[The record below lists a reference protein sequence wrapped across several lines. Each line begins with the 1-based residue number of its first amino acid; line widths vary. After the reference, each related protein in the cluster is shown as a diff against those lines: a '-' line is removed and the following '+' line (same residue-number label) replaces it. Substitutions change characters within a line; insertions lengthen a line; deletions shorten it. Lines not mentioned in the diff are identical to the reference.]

1 MAAPTFSV
9 IIASYNGAN
18 TIARAIDSVLVQSY
32 PAHELIIVD
41 DGSTDETAGVVADFG
56 DRVIYQ
62 HQPNAGAAAARNTGA
77 AHAKGEWLAFLDVDD
92 WYYPDR
98 LRWHAEW
105 IERDP
110 SLDFLTGD
118 YDYRRPD
125 GSLISRSM
133 EITAAGT
140 ALLKKANGGREVV
153 MGVDDMESF
162 VENHF
167 GDTHTLSVPRRT
179 FMLLG
184 GYPIGRAVC
193 EDVNF
198 LIRLCAASQRVGVVC
213 EPTGVYM
220 IHEQSAT
227 RADRLRAQKLTV
239 EALLPLNAALRDAP
253 TAIRNGYR
261 GRLRRARLNLA
272 YALLRK
278 RKRLQAMG
286 SVLTAF
292 IENPGHAA
300 LRDVASIARGCIQ
313 RPMRQLGDSAPG

>member
-18 TIARAIDSVLVQSY
+18 TLARAIDSVLVQSH

-41 DGSTDETAGVVADFG
+41 DGSTDETAGVVAKFG
-56 DRVIYQ
+56 DRVIYRY
-62 HQPNAGAAAARNTGA
+62 QPNAGAAAARNAGA
-77 AHAKGEWLAFLDVDD
+77 EHATGEWLALLDADD
-92 WYYPDR
+92 GYYADR

-110 SLDFLTGD
+110 RLDFLTGD

-125 GSLISRSM
+125 GSLINRSM

-140 ALLKKANGGREVV
+140 AFLKKANGRREVM

-162 VENHF
+162 VEDHF
-167 GDTHTLSVPRRT
+167 GDTHTLSVPRQT

-184 GYPIGRAVC
+184 GYPIGRLVC

-198 LIRLCAASQRVGVVC
+198 LIRLCAASKRVGVVC
-213 EPTGVYM
+213 EPMGVYL
-220 IHEQSAT
+220 IHKQSAT
-227 RADRLRAQKLTV
+227 RADPLRAQQSTV
-239 EALLPLNAALRDAP
+239 EALLQLDMALRDAP

-261 GRLRRARLNLA
+261 RRLRRARLNLA

-286 SVLTAF
+286 SVFTAF
-292 IENPGHAA
+292 VENPSYAA
-300 LRDVASIARGCIQ
+300 LRDVASIARGCLQ
-313 RPMRQLGDSAPG
+313 RPMRQVGDSGPG